1 MTRYRIR
8 WEMEY
13 DAESEYDAV
22 RQALGDLDTVV
33 NHPAEGPNFFQVN
46 DSTGFVAFIE
56 ACDAL
61 ETTHP

>member
-1 MTRYRIR
+1 
-8 WEMEY
+8 MEY